1 MDFGEKI
8 KWLTLLL
15 LLSLYI
21 YLKVSSSRNRLGTS
35 NEAGTV
41 TETLKFTTFGA
52 INVSD
57 IGAIVGLTG
66 WLGTNDPSI
75 LLSVD

>member
-1 MDFGEKI
+1 M
-8 KWLTLLL
+8 
-15 LLSLYI
+15 
-21 YLKVSSSRNRLGTS
+21 SSSNRLGTS
-35 NEAGTV
+35 NETGTV
-41 TETLKFTTFGA
+41 TETETLKFTTFGA